1 MVIPFSILD
10 LAPIVEGGTAVGAL
24 QNVLDFARHAE
35 RYGYHRYWLAEH
47 HNMPGIASAATAILV
62 AHVAGGTRSIRVGSG
77 GIMLPNHAPLI
88 VAEQFGTLETLYPGR
103 IDLGLGRAPG
113 TDRLTSRALR
123 RDLET
128 NAEAFAE
135 DVQELRHFFEAA
147 DPGQAVRAIP
157 GARLKVPLFILG
169 SSVFGASVAAMLGLP
184 FAFASHF
191 APGALKAALDLYRA
205 RFKPSRQLERPYV
218 MVAERETEARR
229 MFTSLQQMS
238 LYTLRGSPVALPQPV
253 DDLKRMASAAE
264 IEAIN
269 HMFTYSF
276 VGTPETV
283 TSELRAFLKMTRAD
297 ELIVSN
303 PIFDHAAR
311 LRSLELTAMIRGSE
325 RLRVANT
332 GAPDLFTTTSC

>member
-1 MVIPFSILD
+1 
-10 LAPIVEGGTAVGAL
+10 
-24 QNVLDFARHAE
+24 
-35 RYGYHRYWLAEH
+35 
-47 HNMPGIASAATAILV
+47 
-62 AHVAGGTRSIRVGSG
+62 
-77 GIMLPNHAPLI
+77 
-88 VAEQFGTLETLYPGR
+88 
-103 IDLGLGRAPG
+103 
-113 TDRLTSRALR
+113 
-123 RDLET
+123 
-128 NAEAFAE
+128 
-135 DVQELRHFFEAA
+135 
-147 DPGQAVRAIP
+147 
-157 GARLKVPLFILG
+157 
-169 SSVFGASVAAMLGLP
+169 MLGLP
-184 FAFASHF
+184 FAFAAHF

-218 MVAERETEARR
+218 MVAANVVVAERETEARR

-332 GAPDLFTTTSC
+332 GAPDLFTTTSR